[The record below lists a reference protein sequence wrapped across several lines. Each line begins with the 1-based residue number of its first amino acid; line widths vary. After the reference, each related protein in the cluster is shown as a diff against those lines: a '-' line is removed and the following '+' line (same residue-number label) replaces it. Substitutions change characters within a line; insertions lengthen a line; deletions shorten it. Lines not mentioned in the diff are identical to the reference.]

1 MSSRT
6 RPALLRLLSYASR
19 HRVTVLAATVTS
31 ILKKLFDIAPE
42 ILIGMAV
49 DVVVSGSASFVSRFG
64 LVGVMPQ
71 LSLLAGI
78 TLAIWVAES
87 FCQFASSIL
96 WRNLAQTLQHQ
107 LRLDAYRHVQHLD
120 MAYFEDRT
128 TGGFVAILNDDVN
141 QLERFL
147 DNGANLLLQFL
158 TSVILIGGV
167 FFYLAPLVAL
177 VAILPIPVIV
187 FWTFH
192 FQGKAQP
199 LYGEVREKAALLSS
213 RLAGSI
219 SGIATIKSYTAEELE
234 SAQLERESLEYCAAN
249 RRAIQVSS
257 AFIPLIRMAVL
268 AGFLSTLLV
277 GGWMSTRG
285 VLTVGSY
292 SVLVFLTQRL
302 LWPFSTL
309 ADTFDLY
316 QRAMASAARVLDLLE
331 VPVHPPDRGRPL
343 DPSQVRGAI
352 DFQDVTFAYPG
363 RQPALSHLDLKIP
376 AGSTAAFVGTTGS
389 GKSTL
394 VKLLLRFYEP
404 GEGRILLDGA
414 PIGELSARDLRA
426 CIGLVSQDVFLF
438 HGTIRENI
446 AYGSQAATLEDVIRA
461 ARMAESHDFIE
472 QLPQGYDTLVGER
485 GQKLSGGQRQRIS
498 IARAILKDPPIMI
511 LDEATSAVDN
521 ETEAAIQRSLARIV
535 VGRTTLVVAHRLST
549 IRKADRI
556 FVLENGSIAESGASE
571 ELLAQGGLY
580 AALWRVQTGAIAESV
595 PVS

>member
-6 RPALLRLLSYASR
+6 RPALLRLLAYASG
-19 HRVTVLAATVTS
+19 HRLAVLAATSTS
-31 ILKKLFDIAPE
+31 VLKKLFDIAPE

-49 DVVVSGSASFVSRFG
+49 DVVVSGSHSFVSRFG
-64 LVGVMPQ
+64 VTGVMPQ
-71 LSLLAGI
+71 LSVLGAI
-78 TLAIWVAES
+78 TLVIWIAES
-87 FCQFASSIL
+87 ICQYAYAIL

-107 LRLDAYRHVQHLD
+107 LRLDAYRHVQNLD

-128 TGGFVAILNDDVN
+128 TGGFVAVLNDDVN

-147 DNGANLLLQFL
+147 DNGANTLLQFL
-158 TSVILIGGV
+158 TSVILIGGI
-167 FFYLAPLVAL
+167 FFYMAPTVAF
-177 VAILPIPVIV
+177 VAFLPIPLIVIG
-187 FWTFH
+187 TFH

-199 LYGEVREKAALLSS
+199 LYGEVREKAALLAA

-219 SGIATIKSYTAEELE
+219 SGIATIKSYTAEDLE
-234 SAQLERESLEYCAAN
+234 AGQLERESLDYCAAN

-268 AGFLSTLLV
+268 AGFLATLMV
-277 GGWMSTRG
+277 GGWMTTQG
-285 VLTVGSY
+285 ALTVGSY

-331 VPVHPPDRGRPL
+331 VPVHPPDRGHSL
-343 DPSQVRGAI
+343 DPRGVKGEI
-352 DFQDVTFAYPG
+352 RFEDVTFAYPG
-363 RQPALSHLDLKIP
+363 RRPALSHVDLAIP
-376 AGSTAAFVGTTGS
+376 AGSTAAFVGPTGS

-414 PIGELSARDLRA
+414 PLHDLNVRDLRA

-438 HGTIRENI
+438 HGTIRDNI
-446 AYGSQAATLEDVIRA
+446 AYGSPKATLEEVTRA
-461 ARMAESHDFIE
+461 AQVAEAHDFIQ
-472 QLPQGYDTLVGER
+472 QLPQGYDTIVGER

-498 IARAILKDPPIMI
+498 IARAILKDPPIII

-556 FVLENGSIAESGASE
+556 FVLENGSVAESGDSDQ
-571 ELLAQGGLY
+571 LLAQGGLY
-580 AALWRVQTGAIAESV
+580 AALWRVQTGSIAESA